1 MNNGRKPA
9 NPVGWFEIYVAEM
22 DRAKAFYEDVVSA
35 GFSAAPIAGGG
46 PDAGMEMVFF
56 DADDSAGE
64 DAPGAPGAPGALV
77 RHPMRP
83 PELHGTLV
91 YFNVDDCG
99 AAAARAN
106 ARGSKIYV
114 EKQSIGEMGFIAI
127 VADSEGNSIGLHSW
141 V

>member
-1 MNNGRKPA
+1 MTDRQRLA

-22 DRAKAFYEDVVSA
+22 DRAKAFYADVVGA
-35 GFSAAPIAGGG
+35 GFSAAPIAGEG

-56 DADDSAGE
+56 DSDADAGE

-99 AAAARAN
+99 AAAARAT

-127 VADSEGNSIGLHSW
+127 VGDSEGNSIGLHSW

>member
-1 MNNGRKPA
+1 MTNGKRPA

-22 DRAKAFYEDVVSA
+22 DRAKAFYADVVGA
-35 GFSAAPIAGGG
+35 GFSAAPVAGEG

-56 DADDSAGE
+56 DADDGAGE
-64 DAPGAPGAPGALV
+64 DAPRGPGALV

-83 PELHGTLV
+83 PELHGTLAN
-91 YFNVDDCG
+91 FSVDDCG
-99 AAAARAN
+99 ASAARAT
-106 ARGSKIYV
+106 ARGSKVYV

-127 VADSEGNSIGLHSW
+127 VGDSEGNSIGRHSW

>member
-1 MNNGRKPA
+1 MTNAKRPA

-22 DRAKAFYEDVVSA
+22 DRAKAFYADVVGA
-35 GFSAAPIAGGG
+35 GFSAAPVAGEG

-56 DADDSAGE
+56 DADDGAGE
-64 DAPGAPGAPGALV
+64 EAPGAPGALV

-99 AAAARAN
+99 AAAARAT

-114 EKQSIGEMGFIAI
+114 EKESIGEMGFIAI
-127 VADSEGNSIGLHSW
+127 VGDSEGNSIGLHSW

>member
-1 MNNGRKPA
+1 MTNGKRPA

-22 DRAKAFYEDVVSA
+22 DRAKAFYADVVGA
-35 GFSAAPIAGGG
+35 GFSAAPVAGEG

-56 DADDSAGE
+56 DADDSKA
-64 DAPGAPGAPGALV
+64 GAPRALV

-91 YFNVDDCG
+91 YFSVDDCG
-99 AAAARAN
+99 AAAARAT
-106 ARGSKIYV
+106 ARGSKVYV

-127 VADSEGNSIGLHSW
+127 VGDSEGNSIGLHSW

>member
-1 MNNGRKPA
+1 MTETRIPA

-22 DRAKAFYEDVVSA
+22 DRAKTFYADVVGA
-35 GFSAAPIAGGG
+35 GFSAAPVAGEG

-56 DADDSAGE
+56 DADDGAGE
-64 DAPGAPGAPGALV
+64 DAPGAPGALV

-99 AAAARAN
+99 AAAARAT

-127 VADSEGNSIGLHSW
+127 VGDSEGNSIGLHSW

>member
-1 MNNGRKPA
+1 MTNGKRPA

-22 DRAKAFYEDVVSA
+22 DRAKAFYADVVGA
-35 GFSAAPIAGGG
+35 GFSAAPVAGEG

-56 DADDSAGE
+56 DADDSKA
-64 DAPGAPGAPGALV
+64 GAPVALV

-91 YFNVDDCG
+91 YFSVDDC
-99 AAAARAN
+99 ATAAARAT

-127 VADSEGNSIGLHSW
+127 VGDSEGNSIGLHSW